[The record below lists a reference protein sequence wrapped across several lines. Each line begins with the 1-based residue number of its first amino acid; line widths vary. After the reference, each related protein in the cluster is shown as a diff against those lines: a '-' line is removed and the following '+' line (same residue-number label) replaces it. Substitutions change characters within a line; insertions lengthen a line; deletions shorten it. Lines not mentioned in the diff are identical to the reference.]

1 MSSFLS
7 HRRKAFR
14 GGATDPVA
22 DPLHYWDLNSL
33 STSGGLEDKGS
44 GSNDM
49 TLQQTGVAVTTSGA
63 PDGTNCLNL
72 TSGDVMDT
80 SSNFAWDGSSLTTF
94 SISYWV
100 RVASFASSSSTFLS
114 WRGGAGQNRLFTCFA
129 RNSDK
134 ANAVQIWDDTQTG
147 GSTTESSNDPNTDL
161 TVATWHHILATGN
174 LDGDL
179 KTYLDGSLVTSATVD
194 ASSLGDLEDTATLPF
209 AIGSASQNK
218 TSTVTQHQGRV
229 WAFGIWDVEL
239 DADDAT
245 HLYNSGNGRLYADL

>member
-1 MSSFLS
+1 MIINPYRFGV
-7 HRRKAFR
+7 A
-14 GGATDPVA
+14 ADPVA
-22 DPLHYWDLNSL
+22 NPLHYWDLNSL
-33 STSGGLEDKGS
+33 STSGGLEDKGG

-49 TLQQTGVAVTTSGA
+49 TLQQTGVAVSSSGA
-63 PDGTNCLNL
+63 PDGTDCLNL
-72 TSGDVMDT
+72 TTGDVMDT

-100 RVASFASSSSTFLS
+100 RIAAFSSSSNFFIS
-114 WRGGAGQNRLFTCFA
+114 WRGGAGQNRLFQCFA
-129 RNSDK
+129 RNSNE
-134 ANAVQIWDDTQTG
+134 ANATSVWDDTQTG
-147 GSTTESSNDPNTDL
+147 APTVESSNDPDTDL
-161 TVATWHHILATGN
+161 TVATWHHILITGN

-194 ASSLGDLEDTATLPF
+194 ASSLGNLEDTSTLPF

-218 TSTVTQHQGRV
+218 TDTNTQHRGRV